1 MKKILLLMLL
11 LVCLPSFAANWVQ
24 YSEKGWYD
32 ISSWQQK
39 GYIVSAWF
47 KDLND
52 GSMKPVDNKKVWYN
66 ISYIQANCS
75 ERKINV
81 KSAATYGLDGELLY
95 SGSWNYPDWHDVIP
109 DSNGEL
115 KYYVLCSFK

>member
-1 MKKILLLMLL
+1 MKKFLLLMLL

-32 ISSWQQK
+32 ISSWQRS
-39 GYIVSAWF
+39 GYIVRVWF

-52 GSMKPVDNKKVWYN
+52 GTMKLIDNKKVWYD
-66 ISYIQANCS
+66 ISYIQANCA

-81 KSAATYGLDGELLY
+81 KSIATYGLNGELLY
-95 SGSWNYPDWHDVIP
+95 SNSWNYPDWQDVVP
-109 DSNGEL
+109 ESKGEL
-115 KYYVLCSFK
+115 KYYILCNLK